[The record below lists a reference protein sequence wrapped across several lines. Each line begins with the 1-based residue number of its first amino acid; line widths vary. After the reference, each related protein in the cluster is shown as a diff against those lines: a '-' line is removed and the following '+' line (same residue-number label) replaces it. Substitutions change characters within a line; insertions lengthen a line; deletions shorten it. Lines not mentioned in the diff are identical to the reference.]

1 MRVEADRIED
11 IRDLLIRGMSPFMI
25 KMETRWIDEIIHEF
39 IAWLQH
45 SERPLPDDRTE
56 LQKELIA
63 FLSHNI
69 NIKLARTEELKK
81 QHFEFTK
88 GLQSLVTT
96 EDRRRHILEY
106 ASQLGASKKQLK
118 GDRHAFNR
126 WFGYD
131 AVTDRYRRILLESE
145 KRIALSLECIGRI
158 TAEFIYQNGERLG
171 YRTLWRHFKLERL
184 LSPFLSYDTPTNIRI
199 SAFRSMSMI
208 LKSMPQEYQ
217 EGAVEDSIIQYIYRS
232 ALDINQDIWI
242 QREALELLESLSPSS
257 LIKALRRRLEE
268 PQRGDDLFVR
278 RHCVRL
284 LGRNIRR
291 LPQLLKLIPLASGDP
306 SPYVRQAL
314 ASALIEAPDDYIKR
328 WIHFLATRD
337 PSPQVRAMA
346 LLEIKNI
353 LKTGRLFDEMLMTLS
368 AGMRHEKDEFVLRVA
383 LESAVRTTEEAL
395 NNLDKYLAVEWYMTI
410 KEEVERIHQ
419 RSENLAV
426 RRWAARCR
434 ERLWALYDTDAQRLM
449 KILETELKTV
459 ERGEKKYIPK
469 SLIEEFG
476 MERLCRV
483 LSVMSQED
491 FEHHLGRNLLG
502 KYFIMKGPV
511 FRFRLWR
518 LIHEFLHPS
527 PDKRQAFPHTTGRVF
542 YGNIHIPSSIMAE
555 LTETKVPGEPLYI
568 PSEGGWR
575 PYLPMVDQLISSLK
589 HVIYSGPV
597 RIYTSEGITE
607 VTPPVSIFRKLKAY
621 LKLTLRFP
629 YYAKLR
635 NWHEEMQIKPSAYI
649 EAISKLGFRVR
660 HTGWTLRTE
669 ETPVD
674 PAVKRFFIPLIGFL
688 SPDILND
695 IKDYFFSVYKNSLY
709 ELAVFTAII
718 IIAFVLSIIL
728 QSITIRKI
736 RRSFPIV
743 IGGWGTRGK
752 SGTERLKAALIN
764 ALGYSLISKTTG
776 CEAFF
781 LYSTQFS
788 RLEELFIFRPYD
800 KATIWEQDN
809 LMRLAEKLRCDVF
822 LWECM
827 GLTPSYVRILQ
838 RKWARDDISTI
849 TNTYPD
855 HEDIQG
861 PAGINIAEVMTEFIP
876 ESAVLLSSEEEMKPV
891 LAEGA
896 RKAGTRVRFVNW
908 LDAGLLT
915 PDIIERFPYEEHPYN
930 IALVLALADELN
942 IDRDFA
948 IKEMADRVV
957 PDIGVLKAYP
967 VAPVRTRRLEFVNGM
982 SANERYGCLNNWA
995 RMGFRDHDYM
1005 NNPGEL
1011 ISTVVNNRA
1020 DRIARSQVFARI
1032 IVEDISVDKH
1042 FLIGTNL
1049 KGLLGYIREAWESYI
1064 SEISLWSGQEASCSP
1079 ESVLERMAIK
1089 LRVPLTEEQ
1098 VKNRLRAMLAGIG
1111 IDHQEEVEKLVS
1123 LLDNLQELKKRLD
1136 ELGYGNHSEGIMKHI
1151 REYGEMQREYE
1162 SLSRRIREAKGSGN
1176 ETLEVEFRETL
1187 WRWFNKKIHVIW
1199 DPHASGN
1206 TIINIITEETP
1217 PGLHNRIMGIQ
1228 NIKGTGMD
1236 FVYRWQA
1243 WDKCYQYCKMI
1254 LEGTEKEFEEALSGL
1269 SVFHDFGILCE
1280 EFVRETVERAKV
1292 LPHAQNEKAQAE
1304 LTVTLSNLENQMKWV
1319 REKMGTHPR
1328 SGLLI
1333 NIIDT
1338 IESFMDIGDA
1348 VKRRKKA
1355 DRIYR
1360 DLADERISLERAAKE
1375 LSNLN
1380 KRQKGGW
1387 LREYLLR
1394 G

>member
-1 MRVEADRIED
+1 MRVEAEGLERVKELLITGMPPFFTKMEARRIE
-11 IRDLLIRGMSPFMI
+11 G
-25 KMETRWIDEIIHEF
+25 IINEF
-39 IAWLQH
+39 LSWL
-45 SERPLPDDRTE
+45 SASDRPLPDERTE
-56 LQKELIA
+56 LQRELIA
-63 FLSHNI
+63 FLSY
-69 NIKLARTEELKK
+69 NIKTKLSRTEELKK
-81 QHFEFTK
+81 QHLEFIK

-96 EDRRRHILEY
+96 EDIRRHILEY
-106 ASQLGASKKQLK
+106 ARDLGASPRQLK
-118 GDRHAFNR
+118 GDRRAFNR
-126 WFGYD
+126 WFGQD
-131 AVTDRYRRILLESE
+131 AVTDRYRRILLETE
-145 KRIALSLECIGRI
+145 KMIALSLDCLGRI
-158 TAEFIYQNGERLG
+158 AADFISIHGEALG
-171 YRTLWRHFKLERL
+171 YRRLWRHFKIEQL
-184 LSPFLSYDTPTNIRI
+184 LTPFFSYEVPTNIRLN
-199 SAFRSMSMI
+199 AFRAMSRI
-208 LKSMPQEYQ
+208 LKAMPQEYQ
-217 EGAVEDSIIQYIYRS
+217 EGAVEDSILQYIYRS
-232 ALDINQDIWI
+232 ALDINQDVWI
-242 QREALELLESLSPSS
+242 QREALDLLESLSPSS
-257 LIKALRRRLEE
+257 FVKALRRRLEE

-284 LGRNIRR
+284 LGNNLRR
-291 LPQLLKLIPLASGDP
+291 LPQLLDLIPVASEDP

-314 ASALIEAPDDYIKR
+314 PHALIEAPADYVREWLYRLAIK
-328 WIHFLATRD
+328 D

-346 LLEIKNI
+346 LLEIENVI
-353 LKTGRLFDEMLMTLS
+353 KTGELFDDMLMIITESL
-368 AGMRHEKDEFVLRVA
+368 RNEKDEFVQRA
-383 LESAVRTTEEAL
+383 GLEAVVRTSEAAL
-395 NNLDKYLAVEWYMTI
+395 NTLDKYMAMEWFNTI
-410 KEEVERIHQ
+410 KEEVEWLHQ
-419 RSENLAV
+419 NAESIPV
-426 RRWAARCR
+426 RRWASRCR
-434 ERLWALYDTDAQRLM
+434 ERLWGLYDTGAQRLI
-449 KILETELKTV
+449 KILETELEGL
-459 ERGEKKYIPK
+459 ERGKKRYLP
-469 SLIEEFG
+469 SDLIREFG
-476 MERLCRV
+476 EERLCRV
-483 LSVMSQED
+483 LSLMSQEE
-491 FEHHLGRNLLG
+491 FEYHLGREITG
-502 KYFIMKGPV
+502 RYFITKGPV
-511 FRFRLWR
+511 FRFKLWR

-527 PDKRQAFPHTTGRVF
+527 PDKRQAFPHTTGRCF

-568 PSEGGWR
+568 SSEGGWR
-575 PYLPMVDQLISSLK
+575 PYLPLVDELISSLRRGYK
-589 HVIYSGPV
+589 GPV
-597 RIYTSEGITE
+597 RLYTSEGITE
-607 VTPPVSIFRKLKAY
+607 IKPPDSLFKRLKAY
-621 LKLTLRFP
+621 LKLTLRFAH
-629 YYAKLR
+629 YARLR
-635 NWHEEMQIKPSAYI
+635 NWHEDMQLKPSAYI
-649 EAISKLGFRVR
+649 EAISKLGFKIT

-674 PAVKRFFIPLIGFL
+674 PAVRRFFVPVIGFL
-688 SPDILND
+688 SPDILNN

-709 ELAVFTAII
+709 ELAVFTGII
-718 IIAFVLSIIL
+718 IIAFVLSIIF
-728 QSITIRKI
+728 QSITIR
-736 RRSFPIV
+736 RARTNFPLV

-788 RLEELFIFRPYD
+788 KLTELFIFRPYD

-876 ESAVLLSSEEEMKPV
+876 ESAILLSSEEEMKPI
-891 LAEGA
+891 LAEA
-896 RKAGTRVRFVNW
+896 AKKLGTRVRFVNW

-915 PDIIERFPYEEHPYN
+915 PDIMERFPYEEHPYN
-930 IALVLALADELN
+930 IALVLALADELG

-948 IKEMADRVV
+948 IKEMADRVI
-957 PDIGVLKAYP
+957 PDIGVLKAFP
-967 VAPVRTRRLEFVNGM
+967 PAPVRTRRLEFVNGM
-982 SANERYGCLNNWA
+982 SANERYGCLTNWA

-1005 NNPGEL
+1005 NRPGEL

-1032 IVEDISVDKH
+1032 IVEDISADRH

-1049 KGLLGYIREAWESYI
+1049 KGLLGYIRQAWDDYI
-1064 SEISLWSGQEASCSP
+1064 SRISPWSGPSASHSP
-1079 ESVLERMAIK
+1079 ESVVERLARR
-1089 LRVPLTEEQ
+1089 LRIPITKEQ
-1098 VKNRLRAMLAGIG
+1098 VDNRLRAMLSGIG
-1111 IDHQEEVEKLVS
+1111 IKPDEQIEALVS
-1123 LLDNLQELKKRLD
+1123 MSDDLDRLRERLN
-1136 ELGYGNHSEGIMKHI
+1136 ELGYGDYSEGIIRHI
-1151 REYGEMQREYE
+1151 RDYSDMNREYE
-1162 SLSRRIREAKGSGN
+1162 SLIKKVREAGSSGD
-1176 ETLEVEFRETL
+1176 ERLEAEFRETM

-1243 WDKCYQYCKMI
+1243 WDKCHHYCTQLLK
-1254 LEGTEKEFEEALSGL
+1254 GDEKEFEEALSSL
-1269 SVFHDFGILCE
+1269 SVFQDFGILCE
-1280 EFVRETVERAKV
+1280 EFVRETIEKART

-1319 REKMGTHPR
+1319 KERAGIHPR
-1328 SGLLI
+1328 SGLMVKV
-1333 NIIDT
+1333 IDA

-1355 DRIYR
+1355 DRIYK
-1360 DLADERISLERAAKE
+1360 DLSDERISLERAAKE

-1380 KRQKGGW
+1380 MRQKGGW
-1387 LREYLLR
+1387 LREYLLK